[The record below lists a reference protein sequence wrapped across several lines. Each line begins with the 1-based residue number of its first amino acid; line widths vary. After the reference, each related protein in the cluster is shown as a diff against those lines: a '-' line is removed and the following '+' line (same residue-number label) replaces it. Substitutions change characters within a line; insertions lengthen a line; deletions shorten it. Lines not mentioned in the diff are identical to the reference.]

1 MKRCEEVVPLLGPR
15 GDAALPD
22 DDRAW
27 VDDHLDGCAAC
38 RDRQALLAA
47 QAEALREVLRARGQA
62 ADFSGFA
69 DRVMARVAND
79 RAPAPVAAYGS
90 ELWGAH
96 KGAFAA
102 AGGLALAACMALSVL
117 FVSPRT
123 RPDDGALLA
132 DARASQVEEV
142 DFGTH
147 DGAVLQLPH
156 GTTVIWMSED
166 RAAVPQ

>member
-1 MKRCEEVVPLLGPR
+1 MKRCEEVVPLLGPLL
-15 GDAALPD
+15 DAALPD

-27 VDDHLDGCAAC
+27 VEDHLLGCASC
-38 RDRQALLAA
+38 TDRKALLAA
-47 QAEALREVLRARGQA
+47 QGEAIREVLRARGRA

-69 DRVMARVAND
+69 DRVMARVEKE
-79 RAPAPVAAYGS
+79 RASAPVAAYGS

-102 AGGLALAACMALSVL
+102 AGGFALAACLALAVFFL
-117 FVSPRT
+117 PARAE
-123 RPDDGALLA
+123 PDDGMLLA

-156 GTTVIWMSED
+156 ETTVIWMSDD
-166 RAAVPQ
+166 RAAVQQ

>member
-1 MKRCEEVVPLLGPR
+1 MKHCEEVVPLLGPLN
-15 GDAALPD
+15 DAALAD

-27 VDDHLDGCAAC
+27 VEDHLRGCASC
-38 RDRQALLAA
+38 TDRKALIAA
-47 QAEALREVLRARGQA
+47 QGEALREALRARGAA

-69 DRVMARVAND
+69 DRVLARVGKD
-79 RAPAPVAAYGS
+79 RASAPVSAYGS

-96 KGAFAA
+96 RGAFAA
-102 AGGLALAACMALSVL
+102 AGGLALAACLALAVFFL
-117 FVSPRT
+117 PART
-123 RPDDGALLA
+123 DPDDGALLA

-156 GTTVIWMSED
+156 ETTVIWMSDD
-166 RAAVPQ
+166 RAAVQQ